1 MARTAYPLAPTV
13 DQVDDFHGTAVP
25 DPYRWLEDSDAP
37 ATRDWIA
44 AQNEL
49 TFAFLEQVPVRA
61 QIRSRL
67 TALWDYP
74 KRWAP
79 LKRGTRYFQLRN
91 AGLQNQAVLYMM
103 EDIADDGRVLLDPNT
118 LSPDGTTALTAWSVS
133 HDGSWLAYATSAAG
147 SDWMTWRVRSVET
160 GQDLPDIIEWSKFSG
175 AAWRHDGSG
184 FYYARYAAPAPGQD
198 YTGANYFQKLYFH
211 RLGQP
216 QADDVLVY
224 ERPNQKEWGFDPTV
238 SEDGRYLILHVWQ
251 GTDERNRVFYADLTG
266 EGQVIELV
274 SELEA
279 AYHFVGNDGP
289 LFYFTTDL
297 DAPRG
302 RLVAM
307 DTAQPE
313 LRTLIPESTDTLSQA
328 IMANDEFVVLYLRDA
343 AMRIE
348 RFSRDGAALGEI
360 SLPTLGAIAT
370 TGDFLNITAQR
381 SDSELFYG
389 FSSFLYPITIFRYDF
404 QRAASEILFAPP
416 LDFDAGN
423 FVTRQVFVASTD
435 GTQVPMFLT
444 HRRDLAL
451 DGANPTLL
459 YGYGGFNIALTPEF
473 AVERLVWLEMGGV
486 LAWANLRGGG
496 EYGEV
501 WHKAGMLAN
510 KQQVFDDFIACAEY
524 LVDQKITSTPRL
536 AIMGRS
542 NGGLLVGATMT
553 QRPELFGAAVPVV
566 GVLDMLRFHRFT
578 IGWAWVSDYGCA
590 DDPEQFKVLHA
601 YSPLHNVGPGVSYPA
616 TLVVTGDHDD
626 RVVPGHSFKFAAAL
640 QAAQAGDAPVL
651 IRVQTRAGHGMGK
664 PTAILIDE
672 AADMWAFLCEALRG

>member
-1 MARTAYPLAPTV
+1 MPPTAYPLAPTV
-13 DQVDDFHGTAVP
+13 DQVDDFHGMAVP

-49 TFAFLEQVPVRA
+49 TFAFLEQIPERA

-91 AGLQNQAVLYMM
+91 AGLQNQAVLYVMA
-103 EDIADDGRVLLDPNT
+103 DSADDGRVLLDPNT

-224 ERPNQKEWGFDPTV
+224 ERPDQKEWGFDPSV
-238 SEDGRYLILHVWQ
+238 SEDGRYLVLHVWQ
-251 GTDERNRVFYADLTG
+251 GTDERNRVFYADLAG
-266 EGQVIELV
+266 ESQVIELV

-302 RLVAM
+302 RLIAM
-307 DTAQPE
+307 DTARPE

-348 RFSRDGAALGEI
+348 RFSGDGAALGEI
-360 SLPTLGAIAT
+360 SLPTLGAIPT
-370 TGDFLNITAQR
+370 TGDFLNLTAQR

-473 AVERLVWLEMGGV
+473 AVERLAWLEMGGV

-496 EYGEV
+496 EYGEA

-524 LVDQKITSTPRL
+524 LVDQRSPR
-536 AIMGRS
+536 RPS
-542 NGGLLVGATMT
+542 SPSWGA
-553 QRPELFGAAVPVV
+553 
-566 GVLDMLRFHRFT
+566 
-578 IGWAWVSDYGCA
+578 
-590 DDPEQFKVLHA
+590 
-601 YSPLHNVGPGVSYPA
+601 
-616 TLVVTGDHDD
+616 
-626 RVVPGHSFKFAAAL
+626 
-640 QAAQAGDAPVL
+640 
-651 IRVQTRAGHGMGK
+651 
-664 PTAILIDE
+664 PTAGC
-672 AADMWAFLCEALRG
+672 W

>member
-1 MARTAYPLAPTV
+1 MA
-13 DQVDDFHGTAVP
+13 
-25 DPYRWLEDSDAP
+25 DS
-37 ATRDWIA
+37 
-44 AQNEL
+44 
-49 TFAFLEQVPVRA
+49 
-61 QIRSRL
+61 
-67 TALWDYP
+67 
-74 KRWAP
+74 
-79 LKRGTRYFQLRN
+79 
-91 AGLQNQAVLYMM
+91 
-103 EDIADDGRVLLDPNT
+103 ADDGRVLLDPNT

-224 ERPNQKEWGFDPTV
+224 ERPDQKEWGFDPTV

-251 GTDERNRVFYADLTG
+251 GTDERNRVFYADLSG
-266 EGQVIELV
+266 EGEVIELI

-302 RLVAM
+302 RLIAM
-307 DTAQPE
+307 NTAQPE
-313 LRTLIPESTDTLSQA
+313 LHTLIPESADTLSQA
-328 IMANDEFVVLYLRDA
+328 IMAHDEFVVLYLRDA

-348 RFSRDGAALGEI
+348 RFSRDGAFVAEI
-360 SLPTLGAIAT
+360 PLPTLGAIPT
-370 TGDFLNITAQR
+370 TGDFLNLTAQR
-381 SDSELFYG
+381 SDNELFYG

-416 LDFDAGN
+416 LDFDASN

-451 DGANPTLL
+451 DGSNPTLL

-473 AVERLVWLEMGGV
+473 AVERLVWLEIGGV

-496 EYGEV
+496 EYGEA
-501 WHKAGMLAN
+501 WHKAGMLVN

-524 LVDQKITSTPRL
+524 LIAQKITSTPKL

-590 DDPEQFKVLHA
+590 DDPEGFQVLHT
-601 YSPLHNVGPGVSYPA
+601 YSPLHNVRPGVSYPA
-616 TLVVTGDHDD
+616 TLVLTGDHDD

-640 QAAQAGDAPVL
+640 QAAQASDAPVL

-672 AADMWAFLCEALRG
+672 AADIWAFLCEALRG